1 MRFLKSAVVLST
13 ILLVSGCSSTND
25 VASKDWGQRG
35 YDLAFQGKAM
45 AQDQSI
51 PTDKV
56 ALYQAGYDKGLT
68 EFCRQNGYEVAW
80 AGVDYENTCEK
91 LNPLFMAQ
99 YNMGLNDMQ
108 QEDWDYL
115 SRD

>member
-1 MRFLKSAVVLST
+1 MSFLKSAMLLST
-13 ILLVSGCSSTND
+13 VLLASGCSTTND
-25 VASKDWGQRG
+25 VASKGWGERG

-45 AQDQSI
+45 APKSSI
-51 PTDKV
+51 PAEKL
-56 ALYQAGYDKGLT
+56 AAYQAGYDKGLT
-68 EFCRQNGYEVAW
+68 EFCSQNGYEVAW
-80 AGVDYENTCEK
+80 AGVDYENTCDK